1 MQTLTLTP
9 SLTLTVAPGSD
20 LPTRIMAIKPAKKPA
35 LARSAKRRFPTYH
48 AGVTSTADYV
58 RAYFGLNSQRD
69 IAAYDNYCT
78 DWLSLYH
85 PLPDTPAVVSDVIE
99 TVEVAE

>member
-1 MQTLTLTP
+1 MQTLKLTP

-20 LPTRIMAIKPAKKPA
+20 LPMRIMAVKPAKKPA
-35 LARSAKRRFPTYH
+35 PGRSAKRRFPTYH
-48 AGVTSTADYV
+48 A
-58 RAYFGLNSQRD
+58 
-69 IAAYDNYCT
+69 DNYCT

-85 PLPDTPAVVSDVIE
+85 PLPDTPAAVSDVIE

>member
-1 MQTLTLTP
+1 M
-9 SLTLTVAPGSD
+9 
-20 LPTRIMAIKPAKKPA
+20 RIMAVKPAKKPA
-35 LARSAKRRFPTYH
+35 PGRSDKRRFPAYR
-48 AGVTSTADYV
+48 AGATSTADYV
-58 RAYFGLNSQRD
+58 NAYFGLNSRLD